1 MQGAPHLV
9 PLLKHLAGVRVE
21 RHKLV
26 GVLDADGRARLLR
39 LHPLHRKHTES
50 AKRGPGI
57 GSSVLVSGECRPES
71 GSSVLVSGE
80 CRPVSGSSVLVSGEC
95 RPAIGFVFPR

>member
-39 LHPLHRKHTES
+39 LHPLHRKHTE
-50 AKRGPGI
+50 
-57 GSSVLVSGECRPES
+57 
-71 GSSVLVSGE
+71 
-80 CRPVSGSSVLVSGEC
+80 
-95 RPAIGFVFPR
+95 